1 MQNASESKRS
11 RTPKESSMPKYE
23 FHDAHVHLTNYV
35 QEGPSVHQ
43 FVDMMG
49 TTIGRSTL
57 FGVPLQQQWSYGN
70 TGEFAP
76 THYLQTDAPLYYYSF
91 TDAHIATA
99 YRSLPPPQQVRLD
112 PMICGFNPTDMY
124 AADHIRRVLTTFPGV
139 FSGIGE
145 FTVHKEFVSSK
156 IAGEIASLTNPALDR
171 ILEFA
176 GEVGLVAIIHNDID
190 VPFPKP
196 DQEPY
201 VVLQIRDLFKRHPR
215 TTTIWAHV
223 GVGRVV
229 RPMKEQAALIERALR
244 NPELSHL
251 YIDISW
257 DEVAKYA
264 VATPEATKR
273 IADVINR
280 FPDRFLFGTDVVAP
294 ARLESMTAVFH
305 MYDPLW
311 KLLTPEAS
319 YQVRLGN
326 YERIFDKARADVR
339 AWEKAQLERRAH

>member
-1 MQNASESKRS
+1 
-11 RTPKESSMPKYE
+11 
-23 FHDAHVHLTNYV
+23 
-35 QEGPSVHQ
+35 
-43 FVDMMG
+43 
-49 TTIGRSTL
+49 
-57 FGVPLQQQWSYGN
+57 
-70 TGEFAP
+70 
-76 THYLQTDAPLYYYSF
+76 
-91 TDAHIATA
+91 
-99 YRSLPPPQQVRLD
+99 
-112 PMICGFNPTDMY
+112 
-124 AADHIRRVLTTFPGV
+124 
-139 FSGIGE
+139 
-145 FTVHKEFVSSK
+145 
-156 IAGEIASLTNPALDR
+156 
-171 ILEFA
+171 
-176 GEVGLVAIIHNDID
+176 LVAIIHNDID

-273 IADVINR
+273 IAEVINR